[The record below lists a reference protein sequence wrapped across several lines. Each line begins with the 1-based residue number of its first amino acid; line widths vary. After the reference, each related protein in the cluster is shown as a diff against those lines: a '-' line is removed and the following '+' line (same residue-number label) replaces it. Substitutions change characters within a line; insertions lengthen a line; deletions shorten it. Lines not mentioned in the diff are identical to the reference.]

1 MNFIEEFIKGQQGKN
16 FGLSTGLP
24 KFDKAIGG
32 IQRKAIYGVA
42 ASPKAGKTTFV
53 DQCFVIEPYLYHI
66 NNKEKNLDIDWIYF
80 SFEIDR
86 IKKEFKYAASF
97 FYRDYGLSEFTYND
111 NVYEISSNYLLG
123 KMQDDLGNIIPV
135 STTHKEIL
143 KEIYYNKIVPL
154 FGEYDKGGKKIKA
167 GAIDFIEEKNNPT
180 GIRNYLL
187 NYAKNNGE
195 FIFEEYEIVENG
207 VKIKKKRISGYKPKN
222 PDKYTIVI
230 LDHIRKMNYERGFS
244 MKENIDKMLSYQC
257 ELRNWCGFTFIDVA
271 HMNRS
276 LANTERIKFMAEQ
289 LYPTGDDIKDSGN
302 LSEDCDFL
310 ITLFNPQD
318 EKYNIKKHFGLDLE
332 NYPKYRSI
340 HLVES
345 RDTECPIHLRSN
357 MYGNINLFK
366 QI

>member
-1 MNFIEEFIKGQQGKN
+1 MNFIEAFKKGQIGKN
-16 FGLSTGLP
+16 FGLPTGLP
-24 KFDKAIGG
+24 KLDRAIGG
-32 IQRKAIYGVA
+32 IQKKAIYGIA

-53 DQCFVIEPYLYHI
+53 DQCFVIEPYLYQAQ
-66 NNKEKNLDIDWIYF
+66 NPDKNLKIDWIYF

-97 FYRDYGLSEFTYND
+97 FYRDYGLSDFTYNGK
-111 NVYEISSNYLLG
+111 VYEISPNYLLG
-123 KMQDDLGNIIPV
+123 KFQDELGNIVPV
-135 STTHKEIL
+135 SKEHKEIL
-143 KEIYYNKIVPL
+143 KEIYYKRIIPL
-154 FGEYDKGGKKIKA
+154 FGEYNVVGKKIKN
-167 GAIDFIEEKNNPT
+167 GLIDFIEEKTNPT

-187 NYAKNNGE
+187 NYAKENGN
-195 FIFEEYEIVENG
+195 FIFENYNILENG
-207 VKIKKKRISGYKPKN
+207 TNVVKKRISGYQPKD
-222 PDKYTIVI
+222 PDKYTIIV
-230 LDHIRKMNYERGFS
+230 LDHIRKMNSERGFS

-257 ELRNWCGFTFIDVA
+257 ELRNWCGYTFVDVA
-271 HMNRS
+271 HMNRGLS
-276 LANTERIKFMAEQ
+276 NTERIKFMAEQ

-302 LSEDCDFL
+302 ISEDCDFL

-332 NYPKYRSI
+332 PYPKYRSI

-345 RDTECPIHLRSN
+345 RDTECPIHLRAN